1 MRLTFCAACGIE
13 RDLQDHHLVPRAAGG
28 SDDLTNIITLCTPCH
43 WRVHD
48 QCWPA
53 NKSHS
58 ELTRNGLTA
67 AKARG
72 VKLGNPRLSEAS
84 AKADTAAR
92 EAAERFAANVVPI
105 IEQIR
110 ASGITGF
117 RGVARA
123 LTARGVKT
131 ARGGQWTARAV
142 INVLER

>member
-28 SDDLTNIITLCTPCH
+28 SDGLTNIITLCTPCH

-58 ELTRNGLTA
+58 ELTHNGLTT

-72 VKLGNPRLSEAS
+72 GKLGTPRLSEAS
-84 AKADTAAR
+84 AKADTASR

-110 ASGITGF
+110 ASGIT
-117 RGVARA
+117 
-123 LTARGVKT
+123 
-131 ARGGQWTARAV
+131 
-142 INVLER
+142 